1 MKSLAKYK
9 RRTLKKDIDK
19 YLNFFIIKT
28 TGGHCLMSSSFYLI
42 REVNMFKKI
51 KAIVVE
57 QLGVIDPSEVTLES
71 AFDSM
76 DIDSI
81 DAVDI
86 IMAIE
91 DEFEISIP
99 DEEAESFNS
108 IQDIINYL
116 KKIHLGDE

>member
-1 MKSLAKYK
+1 
-9 RRTLKKDIDK
+9 
-19 YLNFFIIKT
+19 
-28 TGGHCLMSSSFYLI
+28 
-42 REVNMFKKI
+42 MFKKI
-51 KAIVVE
+51 KAIIVE

-99 DEEAESFNS
+99 DDIAENFNS
-108 IQDIINYL
+108 IQDILNYL
-116 KKIHLGDE
+116 KSIDLGGE